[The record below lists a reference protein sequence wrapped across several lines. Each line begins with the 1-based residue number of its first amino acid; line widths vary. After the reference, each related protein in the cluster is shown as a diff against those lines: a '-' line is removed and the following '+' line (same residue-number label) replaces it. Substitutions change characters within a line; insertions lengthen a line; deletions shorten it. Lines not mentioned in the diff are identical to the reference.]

1 VLRSSHA
8 LGGLAYCRSACGC
21 GRGSRVLGRLQAAAG
36 LADEPAACECR
47 SPSACLRPD
56 RRYGRCRYELWLC
69 PSEQCRKGSRAFF
82 APWRWLRDE
91 LAGRGAKGRRETSL
105 APNSAERDELN
116 ARLSPRL
123 EFELAPAPGKF
134 AWRVMLQCHDGTEV
148 LGAPRYSSEQA
159 ARLAASKVKTVSG
172 SGVARGV
179 RDDYLVRTAAD
190 SRWEVMYH
198 LDDGTTVGTDCPCEI
213 ASRSGP
219 SSSRTPT
226 HTARR
231 AR

>member
-1 VLRSSHA
+1 
-8 LGGLAYCRSACGC
+8 
-21 GRGSRVLGRLQAAAG
+21 LQAAAG

-47 SPSACLRPD
+47 SPSACLPPD
-56 RRYGRCRYELWLC
+56 RRYGRCRYELRRC
-69 PSEQCRKGSRAFF
+69 PSEECRKLEGVF

-123 EFELAPAPGKF
+123 EFELALARGKF
-134 AWRVMLQCHDGTEV
+134 AWRVMVQCHDGTEV

-172 SGVARGV
+172 CGVARGSETITSSARPPIAGGRSCTTSTTGRRV
-179 RDDYLVRTAAD
+179 ALARSRLEADLPPRERRPIRRGEPGKRDR
-190 SRWEVMYH
+190 RGIEVGQP
-198 LDDGTTVGTDCPCEI
+198 DRGEICE
-213 ASRSGP
+213 
-219 SSSRTPT
+219 
-226 HTARR
+226 
-231 AR
+231 